1 MTRNTV
7 KTPTPIEE
15 LIQRLEAYPS
25 NQRVLLMAEFIGYS
39 WSDDLWGDL
48 ETLMERFEGEPQ

>member
-1 MTRNTV
+1 MTRIAI

-25 NQRVLLMAEFIGYS
+25 GQRVLLITEFIGYS

-48 ETLMERFEGEPQ
+48 EALMERFEGESP